1 MKKIF
6 EILFNTENRSQV
18 KIHTLKDV
26 ILKAGV
32 CVCVCFI
39 TSTNNFPVS
48 VDNYLS

>member
-26 ILKAGV
+26 ILKAG
-32 CVCVCFI
+32 CVCVFY
-39 TSTNNFPVS
+39 NF
-48 VDNYLS
+48 NK